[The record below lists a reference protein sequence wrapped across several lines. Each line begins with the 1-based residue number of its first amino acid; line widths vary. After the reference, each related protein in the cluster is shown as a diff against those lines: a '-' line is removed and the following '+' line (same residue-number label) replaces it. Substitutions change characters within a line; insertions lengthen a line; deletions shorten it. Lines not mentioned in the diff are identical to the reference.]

1 MAKAPTKKALID
13 ILRIFIENG
22 EREVS
27 LNLINLGTTGSI
39 LRQMLRDAGYTTK
52 DEGCP
57 QQTWTLDEN
66 LAGWLAEQKAL
77 DEIEAHNRD
86 MYENPDSYFEP
97 DDPRRA
103 W

>member
-1 MAKAPTKKALID
+1 MAKESKLITQLKRHINQGAKVLD
-13 ILRIFIENG
+13 
-22 EREVS
+22 
-27 LNLINLGTTGSI
+27 LNLINTGTQGP
-39 LRQMLRDAGYTTK
+39 RMLALLKDAGYTTK